1 MDKALNKEIY
11 DETVCVFH
19 TLALNMIDQAKFADN
34 GGEKYI
40 NSSLSFKIDEK
51 TNILDS
57 FDLKM
62 KLYGRI
68 QSDISL
74 KVRIEGLVSPRI
86 NITQS
91 ATDNREETKGAV
103 LFRGTVFTQVDGDC
117 DKSKNSISINL
128 LICRAIK
135 NAFYQVIE
143 YMTDK
148 YTYINS
154 KTL

>member
-11 DETVCVFH
+11 DETVRVFH

-74 KVRIEGLVSPRI
+74 KVRIEGLFSPRI
-86 NITQS
+86 NIKQS

-103 LFRGTVFTQVDGDC
+103 LFRGTVFTQVEC